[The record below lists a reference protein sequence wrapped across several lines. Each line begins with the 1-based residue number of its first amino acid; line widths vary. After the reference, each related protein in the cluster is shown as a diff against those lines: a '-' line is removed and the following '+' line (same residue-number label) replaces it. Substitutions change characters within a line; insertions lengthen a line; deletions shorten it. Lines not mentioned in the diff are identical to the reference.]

1 MADVT
6 VRTPGGDERVA
17 LVELVNRVVDRGVV
31 LSGELTISVAEID
44 LLYVG
49 LRLLLCSAD
58 RVDRP
63 PMEVGLPSVSRA
75 RAAPTSGLPPG
86 REGAAS

>member
-6 VRTPGGDERVA
+6 VRTGAGDERVA

-31 LSGELTISVAEID
+31 LSGELTISVAKID

-58 RVDRP
+58 RVQREPEERTLLGSDW
-63 PMEVGLPSVSRA
+63 LPSVGA
-75 RAAPTSGLPPG
+75 RY
-86 REGAAS
+86 EGGAS

>member
-6 VRTPGGDERVA
+6 VRTPAGDERVA

-58 RVDRP
+58 RIDAP
-63 PMEVGLPSVSRA
+63 SLDVGLPPLSRA
-75 RAAPTSGLPPG
+75 GASRTSALPGP
-86 REGAAS
+86 EGAAP